1 MARMNISDESIPG
14 SKIKPQSTRAPAA
27 STLSTHLDE
36 CSAKCSTLALKPS
49 NWISSTRDGK
59 NESDCHDC
67 DEKLPNNGAISKF
80 QRPLRKLQHNQV
92 LLERKPS
99 TLDCDTKEKP
109 VRARLLKESVAG
121 VHEEFNTPSRDESSA
136 KGKPAKSKPVKLRLE
151 SDSESDDTLAEI
163 EFWTAPRPAT
173 GYLNFNKARDESLK
187 TPRSKR
193 IEIRQ
198 RRRCEE
204 KEPID
209 MPKEPNDKAL
219 DAKAVPN
226 LPDSRPTSSYGGDPC
241 ALLTL

>member
-36 CSAKCSTLALKPS
+36 CSAKCSNLALKPS
-49 NWISSTRDGK
+49 NWISGTQDGK

-67 DEKLPNNGAISKF
+67 DEKLPKNGAIPKF

-92 LLERKPS
+92 LLEKKPS
-99 TLDCDTKEKP
+99 TLDCDTKERP

-121 VHEEFNTPSRDESSA
+121 VHEEFNTPSRNESL
-136 KGKPAKSKPVKLRLE
+136 AKSKPAKLRGE

-219 DAKAVPN
+219 DAKTVPN
-226 LPDSRPTSSYGGDPC
+226 LSDSRPTSSYGGDSC
-241 ALLTL
+241 ALLTLYAKSY